1 MINRI
6 KNIILEEKLI
16 NKNENVLIGLSGGP
30 DSVFLFHMLRLL
42 KDNLSFKLYASHINH
57 MYRGEDAEHDQ
68 LFVEELCKRYNIKLF
83 IKRKNAVDLAKELKM
98 TEEEAG
104 RKLRYDFFSQNIRN
118 IGNGKI
124 AVAHNLNDQS
134 ETVLQ
139 RLIRGTGIN
148 GLCAMKYKSNNII
161 RPILGVTK
169 KEVLDFLNENKY
181 DYCSDYTNNLS
192 IYGRNKIR
200 LDLIPYL
207 ESNFNP
213 NIQNVLFRMSKI
225 MQNDSKII
233 ENHIEMLYNKLSK
246 VINSDKIIL
255 DLVKFNNLD
264 KSECSRVILK
274 VIYKLNGNTKDI
286 ENKHI
291 EQILKLCCRTDNNT
305 GKKININKNLLVY
318 INYNEIVLTKTIENM
333 CKFEYNIE
341 IGEKFHIIEV
351 NKSIY
356 LENISVDNLEKKS
369 GLFYIDYDRIV
380 GSLKV
385 RNRRSGDFL
394 KPYGM
399 KGTKKVK
406 NILIDNK
413 VPVVS
418 RDKLLIVEDDK
429 NIIWLEDYRINDDYK
444 ITSHTKKI
452 LIIKVVED
460 YDGQHSKGS
469 TI

>member
-6 KNIILEEKLI
+6 KNVILDEKLI
-16 NKNENVLIGLSGGP
+16 NKDENVLVALSGGP
-30 DSVFLFHMLRLL
+30 DSVCLFHLLRLL
-42 KDNLSFKLYASHINH
+42 KNKLSFKLYASHINH

-68 LFVEELCKRYNIKLF
+68 VFVEELCKQYNVKLF
-83 IKRKNAVDLAKELKM
+83 IKRKNAVDYSKQLKM

-104 RKLRYDFFSQNIRN
+104 RKLRYDFFCENIQE
-118 IGNGKI
+118 IGDGKI

-139 RLIRGTGIN
+139 RIIRGTGVD
-148 GLCAMKYKSNNII
+148 GLCAMSYKTNNII
-161 RPILGVTK
+161 RPILGITK
-169 KEVLDFLNENKY
+169 KEVFEFLNENKY
-181 DYCSDYTNNLS
+181 SYCNDYTNSLS

-207 ESNFNP
+207 EDNFNP

-233 ENHIEMLYNKLSK
+233 EKHIEMLYNRLSK
-246 VINSDKIIL
+246 VKKDKIVL
-255 DLVKFNNLD
+255 DLVKFNDLD
-264 KSECSRVILK
+264 KSECSRIILK
-274 VIYKLNGNTKDI
+274 AICKLNGNTKDI
-286 ENKHI
+286 ESKHI
-291 EQILKLCCRTDNNT
+291 EQILKLCGRIDNNT
-305 GKKININKNLLVY
+305 GKKINISKNLLVY
-318 INYNEIVLTKTIENM
+318 INYNEIIITRSIEKT
-333 CKFEYNIE
+333 CKFEYNINVR
-341 IGEKFHIIEV
+341 GKFYISEVSKLISIKNINIE
-351 NKSIY
+351 
-356 LENISVDNLEKKS
+356 NLVKKS
-369 GLFYIDYDRIV
+369 GEFYLDYDKIE

-385 RNRRSGDFL
+385 RNRRNGDFL
-394 KPYGM
+394 KPLGM

-406 NILIDNK
+406 DILIDNK
-413 VPVVS
+413 IPTVS
-418 RDKLLIVEDDK
+418 RDKLLIIEDDR
-429 NIIWLEDYRINDDYK
+429 NIIWLENYRINDDYK